1 MDSRAKLEKHL
12 NRSNAFLTNAAVNMT
27 NKHDSFE
34 KLEYLDNPCLNR
46 FYSSLP
52 DGFHHVSFKL
62 FNFAEALQRVQSR
75 HKCRQVTRHC
85 IFDVTWGKE
94 LINSMHEIINLELLK
109 SYDVIIVMNIGGD
122 KAKHTGSF
130 EAYLRV
136 TVIDKQDTTQNKK

>member
-34 KLEYLDNPCLNR
+34 KLEYLDNPYLNR

-62 FNFAEALQRVQSR
+62 FNFAEALQRVQSG

-94 LINSMHEIINLELLK
+94 LINSMHEIINLELLSRLSFHDCGSVK
-109 SYDVIIVMNIGGD
+109 LDHWILLWQYGGI
-122 KAKHTGSF
+122 
-130 EAYLRV
+130 RC
-136 TVIDKQDTTQNKK
+136 TTTTELG